1 MACTVVVNSESVA
14 RLLTKL
20 RSSLIAED
28 DNVCRM
34 LSDECPVGAENSA
47 ATIDRRVARPFF
59 LGVGTAILKKIPTKS
74 GNSTASRVEIA
85 DQMETNMTRSFP
97 QEGSMKQPLLTT
109 LSLVLLI
116 AAGFDLARAAD
127 SRPNILFIF
136 TDDHAYQSISA
147 YGSQINSTPHLD
159 RLAHEGM
166 RFDNCYVT
174 NSICGPCRATILT
187 GKYSHLN
194 GFRMNGDR
202 FDGSQQTFPKLL
214 RQAGYQ
220 TALIGKWHL
229 SSDPTGFDHWE
240 VLPGQGRYYN
250 PPMIRDGQPTQYTG
264 YTTEVITDLTLDWL
278 AKDRDPDKPFLLMCQ
293 HKAPHRPWDPG
304 PKQLDLYANET
315 IPEPFTLFEDYSQRG
330 PAVRQQ
336 DMTIAETMNDRD
348 LKFTAPRELNP
359 EQLEAWNAVY
369 GPRNEAFEKAKLTG
383 AALVR
388 WKYQRYVK
396 DYLRCVASVDDQV
409 GRVLDWLDE
418 TGLAENTIVVY
429 SSDQGFYLG
438 EHGWFDKRWMYEE
451 SLRTP
456 LLVRWPGHV
465 QAGSLN
471 DKIVSPVDFA
481 STFLEIAGADLP
493 GDLQGHSLVP
503 LLEGNTPAD
512 WRSTFYYHYYEYPGW
527 HYVRRHYGV
536 TDGRFKL
543 IHFYEEDVDDWEL
556 YDLMLDRNET
566 HNVFENPTYAGTR
579 RRLEGELA
587 RLREELQVP
596 EKDLSIKRTKSKA
609 PRIRKPT

>member
-1 MACTVVVNSESVA
+1 MKPS
-14 RLLTKL
+14 LL
-20 RSSLIAED
+20 SSL
-28 DNVCRM
+28 
-34 LSDECPVGAENSA
+34 S
-47 ATIDRRVARPFF
+47 
-59 LGVGTAILKKIPTKS
+59 
-74 GNSTASRVEIA
+74 
-85 DQMETNMTRSFP
+85 
-97 QEGSMKQPLLTT
+97 
-109 LSLVLLI
+109 LSLI
-116 AAGFDLARAAD
+116 FATCSGLARGGD
-127 SRPNILFIF
+127 SRPNIVFIF
-136 TDDHAYQSISA
+136 TDDHAYQAISA
-147 YGSQINSTPHLD
+147 YGSNRNSTPNLD

-214 RQAGYQ
+214 QQAGYQ

-240 VLPGQGRYYN
+240 ILPGQGRYHN
-250 PPMIRDGQPTQYTG
+250 PPMKRNGQPTKYTG

-278 AKDRDPDKPFLLMCQ
+278 TKDRNPDKPFLLMCQ

-304 PKQLDLYANET
+304 PKQLNLFADET
-315 IPEPFTLFEDYSQRG
+315 IAEPPTLFEDYSQRG
-330 PAVRQQ
+330 PAAQQQ
-336 DMTIAETMNDRD
+336 DMTIAETMSDRD
-348 LKFTAPRELNP
+348 LKFKAPAELTP
-359 EQLEAWNAVY
+359 EQLATWNAAY
-369 GPRNEAFEKAKLTG
+369 GPRNEAFEKAQLEG
-383 AALVR
+383 ADLVR
-388 WKYQRYVK
+388 WKYQRYIK

-418 TGLAENTIVVY
+418 SGLAENTVVVY

-465 QAGSLN
+465 QPGSLN
-471 DKIVSPVDFA
+471 DDIVSPLDFA
-481 STFLEIAGADLP
+481 PTFLDIAGVKPPD
-493 GDLQGHSLVP
+493 DMQGFSLVP
-503 LLEGNTPAD
+503 LLEGKTPAD

-543 IHFYEEDVDDWEL
+543 IHFYEPDVDDWEL

-566 HNVFENPTYAGTR
+566 HNVYDNLAYASTR
-579 RRLEGELA
+579 ERLGQELA

-596 EKDLSIKRTKSKA
+596 EKDLAKKKTRKLPPRTRTPNGS
-609 PRIRKPT
+609 